1 MMIKDKITAVLKELG
16 DAPGAII
23 AAYNNRKAQRREL
36 LEGKKEEAR
45 QNYEDMTN
53 SISASSKLQELN
65 SKSDLASK
73 GLSRSGESVQA
84 KLLNDM
90 STKSALSNANTQYRS
105 EVKKLEDE
113 HTQDQLNAEEELR
126 EELSRAN
133 DRILKAAEDEREA
146 ELERERLELEKN
158 NSEEKNRIERDKLE
172 LQKELKDKELELERE
187 KLDVDKSTEAKR
199 LKKIIEQYED
209 DIAAL
214 EDSISIYEGKEALDY
229 DTVYKPD
236 SSAMELYGRILDESK
251 EGVDLWGEPDSDAY
265 EKKVRE
271 KLEKVLSDSS
281 LDDEYKAAI
290 RLYARI
296 GGFLD

>member
-1 MMIKDKITAVLKELG
+1 MIKDKITAVLKELG

-23 AAYNNRKAQRREL
+23 AAYNNRKAQKREL

-187 KLDVDKSTEAKR
+187 KLDVDKSSEAKR

-251 EGVDLWGEPDSDAY
+251 EGVDLWGETDSDSY